1 MRIIIA
7 PQIKLLGFCVI
18 LMLTAAYLF
27 RIELLGLIPSKYSD
41 RMSARFEISNV
52 KLPSVLARAN
62 SGSLEDQ
69 RKLIKHY
76 AFAKED
82 MQEALNWAERAF
94 GQQDTEAQQLL
105 VLAYKDYRPFRIS
118 CESLKKLDAIGAI
131 RLRPEDSNNSC
142 AKTRDSLML
151 PAATPVPS
159 TATISTPATPTT
171 RR

>member
-1 MRIIIA
+1 MKIIIA
-7 PQIKLLGFCVI
+7 PRIKLLGFCVS

-27 RIELLGLIPSKYSD
+27 RTELLGLFPSKYSD

-82 MQEALNWAERAF
+82 MQETLNWAEKAL
-94 GQQDTEAQQLL
+94 GQQDAEAQQFLAQ
-105 VLAYKDYRPFRIS
+105 AYKASDPVRIS
-118 CESLKKLDAIGAI
+118 CESLKKLNAIGAI

-142 AKTRDSLML
+142 AKTRDSLMP

>member
-7 PQIKLLGFCVI
+7 PRIKLLGFCVS

-27 RIELLGLIPSKYSD
+27 RTELLGLFPSKYSD

-82 MQEALNWAERAF
+82 MQETLNWAEKAL
-94 GQQDTEAQQLL
+94 GQQDAEAQQFLAQ
-105 VLAYKDYRPFRIS
+105 AYKASDPVRIS
-118 CESLKKLDAIGAI
+118 CESLKKLNAIGAI
-131 RLRPEDSNNSC
+131 RLRPEDSE
-142 AKTRDSLML
+142 
-151 PAATPVPS
+151 PVINFVCE
-159 TATISTPATPTT
+159 AYYVL
-171 RR
+171 